1 MLRCY
6 SSPTWS
12 TLEPGAA
19 VWAAHGSAICAA
31 FHPGPEM
38 FCCVQRKS
46 WLQARWLQDKGLAQ
60 KAWAAAFDGFGSTA
74 PETLCLWSE
83 VRRFPEVLGGV
94 PRAPLLYT
102 TYIGTAASHFPG
114 LSVEDLEEG
123 RSTAPSYLKSEDT
136 YNKARGRR
144 KYGCAAPLIESLK
157 FRAEVPGHQVQPNAA
172 RKAPR
177 SKIRVP

>member
-1 MLRCY
+1 MA
-6 SSPTWS
+6 
-12 TLEPGAA
+12 LE
-19 VWAAHGSAICAA
+19 
-31 FHPGPEM
+31 
-38 FCCVQRKS
+38 
-46 WLQARWLQDKGLAQ
+46 AR
-60 KAWAAAFDGFGSTA
+60 A

-157 FRAEVPGHQVQPNAA
+157 FRAEVPGHQVQPQRCSESA
-172 RKAPR
+172 
-177 SKIRVP
+177 SFQIRVP